1 MPRVVIVGAGLGGL
15 SAALS
20 LDHWGIEPPIIVE
33 QAEKLEAVGAGI
45 QLGPNANRVLER
57 LGVLDQ
63 IRAVAFQPETL
74 DVRDGRRGRML
85 LSAPLRTWVAAKFGQ
100 PYLNVHCGDLQTILA
115 NVVEERLPGSI
126 RVGSR
131 VDGVGQ
137 QENTTS
143 ASLVNGRTIS
153 RRRAHRRGRR
163 AFAGPPNRGWRPS
176 SGPVHRSRRLSDAGT
191 PCGHQCSVDAQ
202 TVGVDVARG
211 ARPHRVLLGSR
222 R

>member
-74 DVRDGRRGRML
+74 DVRDGRRGQN
-85 LSAPLRTWVAAKFGQ
+85 VA
-100 PYLNVHCGDLQTILA
+100 I
-115 NVVEERLPGSI
+115 
-126 RVGSR
+126 
-131 VDGVGQ
+131 
-137 QENTTS
+137 
-143 ASLVNGRTIS
+143 
-153 RRRAHRRGRR
+153 
-163 AFAGPPNRGWRPS
+163 
-176 SGPVHRSRRLSDAGT
+176 
-191 PCGHQCSVDAQ
+191 
-202 TVGVDVARG
+202 G
-211 ARPHRVLLGSR
+211 AA
-222 R
+222 